1 MPALNYRKGFA
12 LLVETGQ
19 KRQTI
24 RLWRKRPFQVGDR
37 LYHYTGM
44 RTKACRKLLE
54 STCIEATP
62 IMIDGVCVCIDSG
75 IPLTAYER
83 DELARADGF
92 NSYAE
97 MEAWFEAV
105 YTMPVKGQLIRW

>member
-1 MPALNYRKGFA
+1 
-12 LLVETGQ
+12 LVETGQ

-54 STCIEATP
+54 SRCIEATP
-62 IMIDGVCVCIDSG
+62 IMIDGVCVCIDGG
-75 IPLTAYER
+75 IPLTEPKR
-83 DELARADGF
+83 DKLARADGF
-92 NSYAE
+92 EHYAE
-97 MEAWFEAV
+97 MEAWFEATH
-105 YTMPVKGQLIRW
+105 TMPFSGQLIRW